1 MKPNKRVGRNCYDID
16 ECQQND
22 PVCLHDGDCFNTV
35 GNFTCDCMGTG
46 YTGHT
51 CHEDLDECQ
60 CMVDGRNRY
69 RKLTGE
75 CRDVKLL
82 MEIEKFLIRLKYRNL
97 KSKSHEEYKIC
108 RKCFVQQSF

>member
-1 MKPNKRVGRNCYDID
+1 MFFFLKIKTVLYHKLNFFKPNKRVGRNCYDID

-82 MEIEKFLIRLKYRNL
+82 IEIEKFLINL
-97 KSKSHEEYKIC
+97 
-108 RKCFVQQSF
+108 